1 MENKLKKYLENI
13 EKDNK
18 KGKAINA
25 ILEINKNAEKESANK
40 GRLTGKIIAVKS
52 NINVKG
58 MHISCASR
66 TLENYK
72 AGYDATVIKKIKEE
86 GGIIIGMTNMDE
98 FASGSSG
105 ETSYFGPTKNPNAL
119 NLIPGGSSSGSAAA
133 VAAGF
138 CDISLGSDTG
148 GSIRNPASHCGVIGI
163 KPSYGLVSRYGLI
176 DLSMSLD
183 QIGPFAK
190 TVHDAA
196 LLLEVI
202 AGHDEKDSTTFNIK
216 VPEYSKEIEKI
227 PRAIKIG
234 ISKDFE
240 KLCQDK
246 RINLLVNEAID
257 KLCKEYCWQ
266 KKSISLEYVDLAV
279 QAYYPLCY
287 VEFFSATR
295 KLDGRKYGNKIESV
309 CGPEVLRRILGGS
322 EISKAEFHGLYYR
335 RALKVKE
342 LIKRDFEK
350 AFENCDIIICPT
362 VPRLPHKI
370 GSKISAEEMYGY
382 DAITIPA
389 NLAGNC
395 AISIPCGEIN
405 NVPIGMQIIAPAFQE
420 TKMLQVARAFEKL
433 NKSRKS
439 SDFLDPENQRFSQK

>member
-1 MENKLKKYLENI
+1 MEIRKHVKDCLNAI

-25 ILEINKNAEKESANK
+25 ILEINKKAEKEA
-40 GRLTGKIIAVKS
+40 GKKKSGKLAGKVIAIKS
-52 NINVKG
+52 NISVKG
-58 MHISCASR
+58 MHLSCASR

-72 AGYDATVIKKIKEE
+72 AGYDATVIEKIKDE

-98 FASGSSG
+98 FACGSSG
-105 ETSYFGPTKNPNAL
+105 ETSYFGPTKNPAAL

-133 VAAGF
+133 VAADF
-138 CDISLGSDTG
+138 CDMALGSDTG
-148 GSIRNPASHCGVIGI
+148 GSIRNPASHCGIFGI

-202 AGHDEKDSTTFNIK
+202 SGKDEKDPTTFNIK

-227 PRAIKIG
+227 PKAIKIG
-234 ISKDFE
+234 ISNDFE
-240 KLCQDK
+240 DLCQDK
-246 RINLLVNEAID
+246 RISKLVNEAID
-257 KLCKEYCWQ
+257 KLCKRYGWQ
-266 KKSISLEYVDLAV
+266 KRGIELKYVNLAV
-279 QAYYPLCY
+279 QAYYLLCY

-295 KLDGRKYGNKIESV
+295 KFDGRRYGKRIEQV

-335 RALKVKE
+335 RALKAKE
-342 LIKRDFEK
+342 LIKKDFEN
-350 AFENCDIIICPT
+350 AFESCDVLISAT

-370 GSKISAEEMYGY
+370 GNKISPEEMYSY
-382 DAITIPA
+382 DALTIPV
-389 NLAGNC
+389 NLAGIC
-395 AISIPCGEIN
+395 AISIPCGKID
-405 NVPIGMQIIAPAFQE
+405 NVPIGMQVMAPTFHE
-420 TKMLQVARAFEKL
+420 SKMLQVARAFEKL
-433 NKSRKS
+433 SEK
-439 SDFLDPENQRFSQK
+439 

>member
-1 MENKLKKYLENI
+1 MEIKKKIKQFLDEI
-13 EKDNK
+13 EKNNK

-25 ILEINKNAEKESANK
+25 ILEINKNAEKESGK
-40 GRLTGKIIAVKS
+40 GKLSGKVIAVKS
-52 NINVKG
+52 NINVRG
-58 MHISCASR
+58 MKTSCASR

-105 ETSYFGPTKNPNAL
+105 ETSYFGPTKNPAAIA
-119 NLIPGGSSSGSAAA
+119 LIPGGSSSGSAAA

-138 CDISLGSDTG
+138 CDMSLGSDTG
-148 GSIRNPASHCGVIGI
+148 GSIRNPASHCDIIGV

-202 AGHDEKDSTTFNIK
+202 AGHDEKDSTTFNVKI
-216 VPEYSKEIEKI
+216 PEYSKQIEKI
-227 PRAIKIG
+227 PKSIKIG

-240 KLCQDK
+240 ELCQDK
-246 RINLLVNEAID
+246 RINKLIEEAIER
-257 KLCKEYCWQ
+257 LCKEYGWQ
-266 KKSISLEYVDLAV
+266 KKSVSLKYVDLAV
-279 QAYYPLCY
+279 QTYYPLCY

-295 KLDGRKYGNKIESV
+295 KFDGRRFGKKIEEV

-322 EISKAEFHGLYYR
+322 EISRAEFHGLYYR

-350 AFENCDIIICPT
+350 AFKECDIIICPT
-362 VPRLPHKI
+362 VPKLPHKI
-370 GSKISAEEMYGY
+370 GSKISAEEMYSY
-382 DAITIPA
+382 DAFTIPA
-389 NLAGNC
+389 NLSGIC
-395 AISIPCGEIN
+395 ALSIPCGKIDD
-405 NVPIGMQIIAPAFQE
+405 VPIGMQIMASAFQE

-433 NKSRKS
+433 TEK
-439 SDFLDPENQRFSQK
+439 

>member
-1 MENKLKKYLENI
+1 MEIKKKIKQFLDEI
-13 EKDNK
+13 EKNNK

-25 ILEINKNAEKESANK
+25 ILEINKNAEKESGK
-40 GRLTGKIIAVKS
+40 GKLSGKVIAVKS
-52 NINVKG
+52 NINVRG
-58 MHISCASR
+58 MKTSCASR

-72 AGYDATVIKKIKEE
+72 AGYDATVIKKIKKE

-105 ETSYFGPTKNPNAL
+105 ETSYFGPTKNPAAIA
-119 NLIPGGSSSGSAAA
+119 LIPGGSSSGSAAA

-138 CDISLGSDTG
+138 CDVSLGSDTG
-148 GSIRNPASHCGVIGI
+148 GSIRNPASHCDIIGV

-202 AGHDEKDSTTFNIK
+202 AGHDEKDSTTFNVKI
-216 VPEYSKEIEKI
+216 PEYSKQIEKI
-227 PRAIKIG
+227 PKSIKIG

-240 KLCQDK
+240 ELCQDK
-246 RINLLVNEAID
+246 RINKLIEEAIER
-257 KLCKEYCWQ
+257 LCKEYGWQ
-266 KKSISLEYVDLAV
+266 KKSVSLKYVDLAV
-279 QAYYPLCY
+279 QTYYPLCY

-295 KLDGRKYGNKIESV
+295 KFDGRRFGKKIEEV

-322 EISKAEFHGLYYR
+322 EISRAEFHGLYYR

-350 AFENCDIIICPT
+350 AFKECDIIICPT
-362 VPRLPHKI
+362 VPKLPHKI
-370 GSKISAEEMYGY
+370 GSKISAEEMYSY
-382 DAITIPA
+382 DAFTIPA
-389 NLAGNC
+389 NLSGIC
-395 AISIPCGEIN
+395 ALSIPCGKIDD
-405 NVPIGMQIIAPAFQE
+405 VPVGMQIMASAFQE

-433 NKSRKS
+433 TEK
-439 SDFLDPENQRFSQK
+439 

>member
-1 MENKLKKYLENI
+1 MEIKKKIKQFLDEI
-13 EKDNK
+13 EKNNK

-25 ILEINKNAEKESANK
+25 ILEINKNAEKESGK
-40 GRLTGKIIAVKS
+40 GKLSGKVIAVKS
-52 NINVKG
+52 NINVRG
-58 MHISCASR
+58 MKTSCASR

-105 ETSYFGPTKNPNAL
+105 ETSYFGPTKNPAAIA
-119 NLIPGGSSSGSAAA
+119 LIPGGSSSGSAAA

-138 CDISLGSDTG
+138 CDMSLGSDTG
-148 GSIRNPASHCGVIGI
+148 GSIRNPASHCDIIGV

-202 AGHDEKDSTTFNIK
+202 AGHDEKDSTTFNVKI
-216 VPEYSKEIEKI
+216 PEYSKQIEKI
-227 PRAIKIG
+227 PKSIKIG

-240 KLCQDK
+240 ELCQDK
-246 RINLLVNEAID
+246 RINKLIEEAIER
-257 KLCKEYCWQ
+257 LCKEYGWQ
-266 KKSISLEYVDLAV
+266 KKSVSLKYVDLAV
-279 QAYYPLCY
+279 QTYYPLCY

-295 KLDGRKYGNKIESV
+295 KFDGRRFGKKIEEV

-322 EISKAEFHGLYYR
+322 EISRAEFHGLYYR

-350 AFENCDIIICPT
+350 AFKECDIIICPT
-362 VPRLPHKI
+362 VPKLPHKI
-370 GSKISAEEMYGY
+370 GSKISAEEMYSY
-382 DAITIPA
+382 DAFTIPA
-389 NLAGNC
+389 NLSGIC
-395 AISIPCGEIN
+395 ALSIPCGKIDD
-405 NVPIGMQIIAPAFQE
+405 VPVGMQIMASAFQE

-433 NKSRKS
+433 TEK
-439 SDFLDPENQRFSQK
+439 

>member
-1 MENKLKKYLENI
+1 MEIKKKIKQFLDEI
-13 EKDNK
+13 EKNNK

-25 ILEINKNAEKESANK
+25 ILEINKNAEKESGK
-40 GRLTGKIIAVKS
+40 GKLSGKVIAVKS
-52 NINVKG
+52 NINVRG
-58 MHISCASR
+58 MKTSCASR

-105 ETSYFGPTKNPNAL
+105 ETSYFGPTKNPAAIA
-119 NLIPGGSSSGSAAA
+119 LIPGGSSSGSAAA

-138 CDISLGSDTG
+138 CDVSLGSDTG
-148 GSIRNPASHCGVIGI
+148 GSIRNPASHCDIIGV

-202 AGHDEKDSTTFNIK
+202 AGHDEKDSTTFNVKI
-216 VPEYSKEIEKI
+216 PEYSKQIEKI
-227 PRAIKIG
+227 PKSIKIG

-240 KLCQDK
+240 ELCQDK
-246 RINLLVNEAID
+246 RINKLIEEAIER
-257 KLCKEYCWQ
+257 LCKEYGWQ
-266 KKSISLEYVDLAV
+266 KKSVSLKYVDLAV
-279 QAYYPLCY
+279 QTYYPLCY

-295 KLDGRKYGNKIESV
+295 KFDGRRFGKKIEEV

-322 EISKAEFHGLYYR
+322 EISRAEFHGLYYR

-350 AFENCDIIICPT
+350 AFKECDIIICPT
-362 VPRLPHKI
+362 VPKLPHKI
-370 GSKISAEEMYGY
+370 GSKISAEEMYSY
-382 DAITIPA
+382 DAFTIPA
-389 NLAGNC
+389 NLSGIC
-395 AISIPCGEIN
+395 ALSIPCGKIDD
-405 NVPIGMQIIAPAFQE
+405 VPVGMQIMASAFQE

-433 NKSRKS
+433 TEK
-439 SDFLDPENQRFSQK
+439 